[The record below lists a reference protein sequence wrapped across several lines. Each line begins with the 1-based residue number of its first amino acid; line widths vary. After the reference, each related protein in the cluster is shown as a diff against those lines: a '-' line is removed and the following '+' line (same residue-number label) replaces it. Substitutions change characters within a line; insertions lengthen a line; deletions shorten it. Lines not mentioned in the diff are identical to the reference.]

1 MTTTGEITYGQGYA
15 MKVLMSKYRLA
26 VLAGVLAVGNI
37 TALQAATLNVM
48 QNEAPRSMD
57 PGDQTATFTDTV
69 LKPMYEGLVDLSPD
83 YKITPAL
90 ATAWQVSEDG
100 KVWTFTLRKNV
111 TFHDGTPF
119 NADAV
124 VANIQR
130 HIDPK
135 GSLAASSR
143 MRNVIASVK
152 KIDDGSV
159 EITLKK
165 VYPSFLNLLTGG
177 AAKMVSPAADKAG
190 TIGRKADGTGPYMLQ
205 EYKTGEYVLEKKNP
219 HYWGESGG
227 PEQIKWTWSSEPS
240 VMNMALLSGQV
251 DVINPVPP
259 QFGMQLKS
267 NPQVKL
273 EQGEGASVFWVAL
286 NVEQKPLNDVR
297 VRQALNLATDKDALL
312 KAVMFGY
319 ASVANSPLA
328 PVNEGY
334 DKSLNEYAYNI
345 DKARAL
351 LKDAGYPQGF
361 DINIAVQGPD
371 ARTAQ
376 ILQAMWGKVGVKL
389 NIQQMESGVWSKAAF
404 APAAEKLANRTDSVL
419 ASWSSGL
426 NGSDLQLRPL
436 YYSQSAAPVGANLGF
451 YKNPTLDDLLD
462 KAATT
467 MDDKARIADYVQAQK
482 VIMQDAPHVMLYFQD
497 DLYATRADIKGVRME
512 PGGEIIVINAQKP

>member
-1 MTTTGEITYGQGYA
+1 
-15 MKVLMSKYRLA
+15 MKRFLLNKYRLA
-26 VLAGVLAVGNI
+26 VLAGMVAASG
-37 TALQAATLNVM
+37 TMSLQAATLNVM
-48 QNEAPRSMD
+48 QNEPPRSMD

-69 LKPMYEGLVDLSPD
+69 LRPMYEGLVGLTPD
-83 YKITPAL
+83 NKIAPAL
-90 ATAWQVSEDG
+90 ATAWQVSDNG
-100 KVWTFTLRKNV
+100 KVWTFTLRQHV

-159 EITLKK
+159 AITLNK

-205 EYKTGEYVLEKKNP
+205 EYKTGEYVLEQKNP
-219 HYWGESGG
+219 HYWGENKG
-227 PEQIKWTWSSEPS
+227 PDQIKWTWSSEPS

-259 QFGMQLKS
+259 QFGRQLKS
-267 NPQVKL
+267 NAQVTL
-273 EQGEGASVFWVAL
+273 EQGAGASVFWVAL
-286 NVEQKPLNDVR
+286 NVDRKPLSDVR
-297 VRQALNLATDKDALL
+297 VRQALNLATDKEALL

-319 ASVANSPLA
+319 ASAANSPLA

-334 DKSLNEYAYNI
+334 DKSLNEYPYNL

-351 LKDAGYPQGF
+351 LKEAGYPEGF
-361 DINIAVQGPD
+361 AMNIAVQGPD

-376 ILQAMWGKVGVKL
+376 ILQAMWGKAGIKL

-404 APAAEKLANRTDSVL
+404 APVAEKEASKTDAIL

-451 YKNPTLDDLLD
+451 YNNPQLDQLLD

-467 MDDKARIADYVQAQK
+467 MDDKTRIADYVQAQK
-482 VIMQDAPHVMLYFQD
+482 IIMQDAPHVMLYFQD

-512 PGGEIIVINAQKP
+512 PGGEIIVVDAQKP

>member
-1 MTTTGEITYGQGYA
+1 
-15 MKVLMSKYRLA
+15 MKAIMNKYRLA
-26 VLAGVLAVGNI
+26 ILAGLLAAGGA
-37 TALQAATLNVM
+37 TALKAATLNVM
-48 QNEAPRSMD
+48 QNEPPRSMD

-83 YKITPAL
+83 FKIAPAL
-90 ATAWQVSEDG
+90 ATAWKVSDDG

-111 TFHDGTPF
+111 TFHDGSPF

-124 VANIQR
+124 VANIER

-135 GSLAASSR
+135 GGLAASSR

-152 KIDDGSV
+152 KLDGNNV

-177 AAKMVSPAADKAG
+177 SAKMVSPAAAKAG

-219 HYWGESGG
+219 KYWGENHG
-227 PEQIKWTWSSEPS
+227 PDEIKWTWSSEPS

-259 QFGMQLKS
+259 QFGRQLKS

-273 EQGEGASVFWVAL
+273 EQGQGASVFWVAL

-297 VRQALNLATDKDALL
+297 VRQALNLATDKEALL
-312 KAVMFGY
+312 KAVMFGF
-319 ASVANSPLA
+319 ASAANSPLA

-334 DKSLNEYAYNI
+334 DKTLNDYPWDL
-345 DKARAL
+345 DKAKAL
-351 LKDAGYPQGF
+351 LKEAGYPQGF
-361 DINIAVQGPD
+361 EMNIAVQGPD

-404 APAAEKLANRTDSVL
+404 APAAEKLANRTDAVL

-436 YYSQSAAPVGANLGF
+436 YYSQSAAPAGANLGF
-451 YKNPTLDDLLD
+451 YRNPQVDELLD

-467 MDDKARIADYVQAQK
+467 MDDNARIAEYVAAQK
-482 VIMQDAPHVMLYFQD
+482 AIMHDAPHVMLYFQD
-497 DLYATRADIKGVRME
+497 DLYATRATIKGVRME
-512 PGGEIIVINAQKP
+512 PGGEIIVTEAQKP

>member
-1 MTTTGEITYGQGYA
+1 
-15 MKVLMSKYRLA
+15 MKAIMNKYRLA
-26 VLAGVLAVGNI
+26 ILAGLLATGGA

-48 QNEAPRSMD
+48 QNEPPRSMD

-83 YKITPAL
+83 FKIAPAL
-90 ATAWQVSEDG
+90 ATAWKVSDDG

-111 TFHDGTPF
+111 TFHDGSPF

-124 VANIQR
+124 VANIER

-135 GSLAASSR
+135 GGLAASSR

-152 KIDDGSV
+152 KIDDNNV

-165 VYPSFLNLLTGG
+165 VYPSVLNLLTGG
-177 AAKMVSPAADKAG
+177 SAKMVSPAAAKAG

-219 HYWGESGG
+219 KYWGENHG
-227 PEQIKWTWSSEPS
+227 PDEIKWTWSSEPS

-259 QFGMQLKS
+259 QFGRQLKS

-273 EQGEGASVFWVAL
+273 EQGQGASVFWVAL

-297 VRQALNLATDKDALL
+297 VRQALNLATDKEALL
-312 KAVMFGY
+312 KAVMFGF
-319 ASVANSPLA
+319 ASAANSPLA

-334 DKSLNEYAYNI
+334 DKTLNDYPWDL
-345 DKARAL
+345 DKAKAL
-351 LKDAGYPQGF
+351 LKEAGYPQGF
-361 DINIAVQGPD
+361 EMNIAVQGPD

-404 APAAEKLANRTDSVL
+404 APAAEKLANRTDAVL

-436 YYSQSAAPVGANLGF
+436 YYSQSAAPAGANLGF
-451 YKNPTLDDLLD
+451 YRNPQVDELLD

-467 MDDKARIADYVQAQK
+467 MDDNARIAEYVAAQK
-482 VIMQDAPHVMLYFQD
+482 AIMHDAPHVMLYFQD
-497 DLYATRADIKGVRME
+497 DLYATRATIKGVRME
-512 PGGEIIVINAQKP
+512 PGGEIIVTEAQKP

>member
-1 MTTTGEITYGQGYA
+1 
-15 MKVLMSKYRLA
+15 MKAIMNKYRLA
-26 VLAGVLAVGNI
+26 ILAGLLAAGGA

-48 QNEAPRSMD
+48 QNEPPRSMD

-83 YKITPAL
+83 FKIAPAL
-90 ATAWQVSEDG
+90 ATAWKVSDDG

-111 TFHDGTPF
+111 TFHDGSPF

-124 VANIQR
+124 VANIER

-135 GSLAASSR
+135 GGLAASSR

-152 KIDDGSV
+152 KLDGNNV

-177 AAKMVSPAADKAG
+177 SAKMVSPAAAKAG

-219 HYWGESGG
+219 KYWGENHG
-227 PEQIKWTWSSEPS
+227 PDEIKWTWSSEPS

-259 QFGMQLKS
+259 QFGRQLKS

-273 EQGEGASVFWVAL
+273 EQGQGASVFWVAL

-297 VRQALNLATDKDALL
+297 VRQALNLATDKEALL
-312 KAVMFGY
+312 KAVMFGF
-319 ASVANSPLA
+319 ASAANSPLA

-334 DKSLNEYAYNI
+334 DKTLNDYPWDL
-345 DKARAL
+345 DKAKAL
-351 LKDAGYPQGF
+351 LKEAGYPQGF
-361 DINIAVQGPD
+361 EMNIAVQGPD

-404 APAAEKLANRTDSVL
+404 APAAEKLANRTDAVL

-436 YYSQSAAPVGANLGF
+436 YYSQSAAPAGANLGF
-451 YKNPTLDDLLD
+451 YRNPQVDELLD

-467 MDDKARIADYVQAQK
+467 MDDNARIAEYVAAQK
-482 VIMQDAPHVMLYFQD
+482 AIMHDAPHVMLYFQD
-497 DLYATRADIKGVRME
+497 DLYATRATIKGVRME
-512 PGGEIIVINAQKP
+512 PGGEIIVTEAQKP

>member
-1 MTTTGEITYGQGYA
+1 
-15 MKVLMSKYRLA
+15 MKAIMNKYRLA
-26 VLAGVLAVGNI
+26 ILAGLLAAGGA

-48 QNEAPRSMD
+48 QNEPPRSMD

-83 YKITPAL
+83 FKIAPAL
-90 ATAWQVSEDG
+90 ATAWKVSDDG

-111 TFHDGTPF
+111 TFHDGSPF

-124 VANIQR
+124 VANIER

-135 GSLAASSR
+135 GGLAASSR

-152 KIDDGSV
+152 KIDDNNV
-159 EITLKK
+159 EFTLKK

-177 AAKMVSPAADKAG
+177 SAKMVSPAAAKAG

-219 HYWGESGG
+219 KYWGENHG
-227 PEQIKWTWSSEPS
+227 PDEIKWTWSAEPS

-259 QFGMQLKS
+259 QFGRQLKS

-273 EQGEGASVFWVAL
+273 EQGQGASVFWVAL

-297 VRQALNLATDKDALL
+297 VRQALNLATDKEALL
-312 KAVMFGY
+312 KAVMFGF
-319 ASVANSPLA
+319 ASAANSPLA

-334 DKSLNEYAYNI
+334 DKTLNDYPWDL
-345 DKARAL
+345 DKAKAL
-351 LKDAGYPQGF
+351 LKEAGYPQGF
-361 DINIAVQGPD
+361 EMNIAVQGPD

-404 APAAEKLANRTDSVL
+404 APAAEKLANRTDAVL

-436 YYSQSAAPVGANLGF
+436 YYSQSAAPAGANLGF
-451 YKNPTLDDLLD
+451 YRNPQVDELLD

-467 MDDKARIADYVQAQK
+467 MDDNARIAEYVAAQK
-482 VIMQDAPHVMLYFQD
+482 AIMQDAPHVMLYFQD
-497 DLYATRADIKGVRME
+497 DLYATRATIKGVRME
-512 PGGEIIVINAQKP
+512 PGGEIIVTEAQKP

>member
-1 MTTTGEITYGQGYA
+1 
-15 MKVLMSKYRLA
+15 MKAIMNKYRLA
-26 VLAGVLAVGNI
+26 ILAGILATGGA

-48 QNEAPRSMD
+48 QNEPPRSMD

-83 YKITPAL
+83 FKIAPAL
-90 ATAWQVSEDG
+90 ATAWKVSDDG

-111 TFHDGTPF
+111 TFHDGSPF

-124 VANIQR
+124 VANIER

-135 GSLAASSR
+135 GGLAASSR

-152 KIDDGSV
+152 KLDDNNV

-177 AAKMVSPAADKAG
+177 SAKMVSPAAAKAG

-219 HYWGESGG
+219 KYWGENHG
-227 PEQIKWTWSSEPS
+227 PDEIKWTWSSEPS

-259 QFGMQLKS
+259 QFGRQLKS

-273 EQGEGASVFWVAL
+273 EQGQGASVFWVAL

-297 VRQALNLATDKDALL
+297 VRQALNLATDKEALL
-312 KAVMFGY
+312 KAVMFGF
-319 ASVANSPLA
+319 ASAANSPLA

-334 DKSLNEYAYNI
+334 DKTLNEYPWDL
-345 DKARAL
+345 DKAKAL
-351 LKDAGYPQGF
+351 LKEAGYPQGF
-361 DINIAVQGPD
+361 EMNIAVQGPD

-376 ILQAMWGKVGVKL
+376 ILQAMW
-389 NIQQMESGVWSKAAF
+389 A
-404 APAAEKLANRTDSVL
+404 KLASSLISSRWRA
-419 ASWSSGL
+419 ASGAKRRLPRRRKSWPTAPMRCWPPGL
-426 NGSDLQLRPL
+426 
-436 YYSQSAAPVGANLGF
+436 
-451 YKNPTLDDLLD
+451 
-462 KAATT
+462 
-467 MDDKARIADYVQAQK
+467 
-482 VIMQDAPHVMLYFQD
+482 
-497 DLYATRADIKGVRME
+497 
-512 PGGEIIVINAQKP
+512 PG

>member
-1 MTTTGEITYGQGYA
+1 
-15 MKVLMSKYRLA
+15 MKALLLNKYRISI
-26 VLAGVLAVGNI
+26 LAGVLAVGGV
-37 TALQAATLNVM
+37 TSLQAATLNVM

-69 LKPMYEGLVDLSPD
+69 LKPMYEGLVDLSPE
-83 YKITPAL
+83 YKIEPAL
-90 ATAWQVSEDG
+90 ATSWKMSDDG

-111 TFHDGTPF
+111 VFHDGTPF

-124 VANIQR
+124 VVNLQR
-130 HIDPK
+130 HIDTK
-135 GSLAASSR
+135 RGLAASSR
-143 MRNVIASVK
+143 MRNVVASVK
-152 KIDDGSV
+152 KIDDETV

-177 AAKMVSPAADKAG
+177 SAKMVSPEAEKAG

-205 EYKTGEYVLEKKNP
+205 EYKAGEYVLQKKNP
-219 HYWGESGG
+219 HYWGKNDG
-227 PEQIKWTWSSEPS
+227 PDQIKWTWSSEPS

-259 QFGMQLKS
+259 QFGLQLKS
-267 NPQVKL
+267 NPQIKL
-273 EQGEGASVFWVAL
+273 EEGEGASVFWLAL
-286 NVEQKPLNDVR
+286 NTEQKPLNDAR
-297 VRQALNLATDKDALL
+297 VRQALNFATDKDALL
-312 KAVMFGY
+312 KAVMFGF
-319 ASVANSPLA
+319 ASAANSPLA

-334 DKSLNEYAYNI
+334 DSTLNEYPYNV
-345 DKARAL
+345 DKAKTL

-361 DINIAVQGPD
+361 DMNIAVQGPD

-376 ILQAMWGKVGVKL
+376 ILQAMWGKVGVKV

-404 APAAEKLANRTDSVL
+404 APVSEKLANHTDSVL

-436 YYSQSAAPVGANLGF
+436 YHSQSAAPVGANLGF
-451 YKNPTLDDLLD
+451 YKNQVVDELLD
-462 KAATT
+462 KASST
-467 MDDKARIADYVQAQK
+467 MDDKERIADYVQAQK
-482 VIMQDAPHVMLYFQD
+482 VIMQDAPHVMLYFQN
-497 DLYATRADIKGVRME
+497 DLYATRSGIKGVRME